1 MSALEDMAEKIQS
14 LLSDEESMQQIRELA
29 AMFGSSSDASVQPSQ
44 QTCSEKPPQTGEEP
58 LINPAALM
66 SLMSGLSKND
76 KNCDLLI
83 ALKPL
88 LSADKQPRVD
98 KAIKLL
104 RLFNVYTELK
114 ASGALGNIF

>member
-1 MSALEDMAEKIQS
+1 MAEKIQS

-29 AMFGSSSDASVQPSQ
+29 AMFGGSSSDS
-44 QTCSEKPPQTGEEP
+44 PPQQAAESSSSEEP

-76 KNCDLLI
+76 KNCELLI

-98 KAIKLL
+98 KAVKLL
-104 RLFNVYTELK
+104 RLFNIYSELK
-114 ASGALGNIF
+114 SSGALGNLF

>member
-1 MSALEDMAEKIQS
+1 MEDMAEKIQS

-29 AMFGSSSDASVQPSQ
+29 AMFGSSSDASEQPS
-44 QTCSEKPPQTGEEP
+44 CEEKKPQTAEEP

-66 SLMSGLSKND
+66 SLMSGMSRND
-76 KNCDLLI
+76 KNCELLA

-88 LSADKQPRVD
+88 LSADKQSRVD

-104 RLFNVYTELK
+104 RLYNIYTELK
-114 ASGALGNIF
+114 ESGALGNLF

>member
-1 MSALEDMAEKIQS
+1 MLALDDMTEKIQS

-29 AMFGSSSDASVQPSQ
+29 AMFGGSSDASAPSAE
-44 QTCSEKPPQTGEEP
+44 SKPPQTDETLP
-58 LINPAALM
+58 INPGALM

-88 LSADKQPRVD
+88 LSKDKQPRVD
-98 KAIKLL
+98 KAVKLL
-104 RLFNVYTELK
+104 RLYNIYSELK
-114 ASGALGNIF
+114 ESGALGNIF

>member
-1 MSALEDMAEKIQS
+1 MEDMAEKIQS

-29 AMFGSSSDASVQPSQ
+29 AMFGSSSDASAQPSQ
-44 QTCSEKPPQTGEEP
+44 QSSGEKAPPTAEEP

-66 SLMSGLSKND
+66 SLMSGMTKND

-104 RLFNVYTELK
+104 RLFNVYSELK
-114 ASGALGNIF
+114 ASGALGNIL

>member
-1 MSALEDMAEKIQS
+1 MDDMAEKIQS

-29 AMFGSSSDASVQPSQ
+29 AMFGGNSDPSPQAESQP
-44 QTCSEKPPQTGEEP
+44 KNDGELP
-58 LINPAALM
+58 INPAALM

-88 LSADKQPRVD
+88 LSKDKQPRVD
-98 KAIKLL
+98 KAVKLL
-104 RLFNVYTELK
+104 RLLNIYSELK
-114 ASGALGNIF
+114 ESGALGSIF

>member
-1 MSALEDMAEKIQS
+1 MTALEDMAEKIQS

-29 AMFGSSSDASVQPSQ
+29 AMFGSSSDASAQPQ
-44 QTCSEKPPQTGEEP
+44 QPCGEKPPQTAEEP

-66 SLMSGLSKND
+66 SLMSGMSKND
-76 KNCDLLI
+76 KNCELLI

>member
-1 MSALEDMAEKIQS
+1 MAEKIQS

-29 AMFGSSSDASVQPSQ
+29 AMFGSSSDASAQPQ
-44 QTCSEKPPQTGEEP
+44 QPCKENPPQTAEEEP

-76 KNCDLLI
+76 KNCELLI

>member
-1 MSALEDMAEKIQS
+1 MEDMAEKIQS

-29 AMFGSSSDASVQPSQ
+29 AMFGSSSDAQPSQ
-44 QTCSEKPPQTGEEP
+44 QPSGEKPSQAAEEP

-76 KNCDLLI
+76 KNCELLI

-104 RLFNVYTELK
+104 RLFNIYSELK
-114 ASGALGNIF
+114 ASGALGNIL

>member
-1 MSALEDMAEKIQS
+1 MDDMTEKIQS

-29 AMFGSSSDASVQPSQ
+29 AMFGSSSDTSANTSSG
-44 QTCSEKPPQTGEEP
+44 SAPPKADDALP
-58 LINPAALM
+58 INPAALM
-66 SLMSGLSKND
+66 QLMSGLSKND

-88 LSADKQPRVD
+88 LSEDKQPRVD

-104 RLFNVYTELK
+104 RLYNIYSELK
-114 ASGALGNIF
+114 ESGALGNIF